1 MAINQA
7 VIFTKPVYHLSHGLS
22 PDALY
27 ERVDA
32 FLQERRFYVRTHRSV
47 TGADLQAGGIMD
59 QHYVVY
65 SKAVRAGSLDE
76 IQVGDAAKE
85 RFKERFGAGWDD
97 EIAQGRLMSTD
108 QLIAERSLTT
118 AVVLDE
124 WEKNLAGGK
133 TFKVQ
138 AGLIATF
145 VEAFDAYVINGF
157 YPAMAD
163 RFNHPDNLMHYMV
176 VEFDSN
182 DCSWNSFRQD
192 VLGVTNAAKASPT
205 SLRGQ
210 LFATYPVELPGSD
223 NFVHGSAGPLEG
235 FAERL
240 VHEEEVGLATSPIG
254 VYLQRRGVSAV
265 TFRAWCAR
273 QPIVELASLFDL
285 TEEKNS
291 NEILSTLDPIDF
303 R

>member
-7 VIFTKPVYHLSHGLS
+7 VIFTKPIYHLSHALT

-27 ERVDA
+27 EQVES
-32 FLQERRFYVRTHRSV
+32 FLTERRFYVRTHRCV
-47 TGADLQAGGIMD
+47 TGVELAAGGIMD

-65 SKAVRAGSLDE
+65 SKAVRVAALEDLQVSDE
-76 IQVGDAAKE
+76 AKE
-85 RFKERFGAGWDD
+85 RFGNRFETTWHD
-97 EIAQGRLMSTD
+97 EVAQGRLMSTD
-108 QLIAERSLTT
+108 QLMKQRSLSATS
-118 AVVLDE
+118 VLDE
-124 WEKNLAGGK
+124 WEKNLAAGK
-133 TFKVQ
+133 AFKVQ
-138 AGLIATF
+138 AGLIVTF
-145 VEAFDAYVINGF
+145 VEAFNSFVINGF
-157 YPAMAD
+157 YPAMAE
-163 RFNHPDNLMHYMV
+163 RFNHADNVMHYLV

-182 DCSWNSFRQD
+182 DCSWRSFRQD
-192 VLGVTNAAKASPT
+192 VLGVTNAAKASAS

-210 LFATYPVELPGSD
+210 LFAEYPVELPGSD

-291 NEILSTLDPIDF
+291 NEILSILDPIDF